1 MRKSAGA
8 MDVMIENIWQC
19 VAKLQNV
26 QRTSWQ
32 VAYREAVLDTV
43 AGLSVTPT
51 LQAGV
56 FLLRRLQ
63 HVVTAQTLK
72 KEKAGGI
79 FHEQKVAWCGVTLM
93 FPCRDM
99 GVRVIYVVCCRYH
112 RFLPE
117 HRHSFAKPLTFSDC
131 CVSFRC
137 FRDLMCSDDRRVVLT
152 VFYHDCVKM
161 LRNTS

>member
-1 MRKSAGA
+1 MLQTQTEELDRFLFLVRKSAGV

-43 AGLSVTPT
+43 AGLSGTPT

-79 FHEQKVAWCGVTLM
+79 FHGATLM

-99 GVRVIYVVCCRYH
+99 GVRVILYMW
-112 RFLPE
+112 
-117 HRHSFAKPLTFSDC
+117 SAADITGSSLT
-131 CVSFRC
+131 
-137 FRDLMCSDDRRVVLT
+137 LQTL
-152 VFYHDCVKM
+152 
-161 LRNTS
+161 